1 MRVREQK
8 ETVILSPG
16 VQEDVLLK
24 LLDYEIMFQ
33 WEMMAAAYLKVLEMG
48 TEKYASKDYKNFVQN
63 EGKQLFESFLNLIFF
78 LGSVKNKQ
86 DFFQSCLY
94 QYTHLIQLG
103 EKQEVEHRSL
113 LQI

>member
-8 ETVILSPG
+8 ETVILLPG

-33 WEMMAAAYLKVLEMG
+33 WEIVAAAYLKVLEMG
-48 TEKYASKDYKNFVQN
+48 TEKYASKDYKNFIQN

-86 DFFQSCLY
+86 DFFRAVFISV
-94 QYTHLIQLG
+94 HI
-103 EKQEVEHRSL
+103 
-113 LQI
+113 

>member
-33 WEMMAAAYLKVLEMG
+33 WEMVREGFILFIVASYSIYYIFLK
-48 TEKYASKDYKNFVQN
+48 
-63 EGKQLFESFLNLIFF
+63 
-78 LGSVKNKQ
+78 
-86 DFFQSCLY
+86 
-94 QYTHLIQLG
+94 
-103 EKQEVEHRSL
+103 
-113 LQI
+113 